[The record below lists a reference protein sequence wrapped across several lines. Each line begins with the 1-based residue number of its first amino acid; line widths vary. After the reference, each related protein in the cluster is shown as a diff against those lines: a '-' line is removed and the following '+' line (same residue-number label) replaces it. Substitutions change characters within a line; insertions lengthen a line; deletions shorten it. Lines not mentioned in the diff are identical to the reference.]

1 MQKCAKKRKEKEKNF
16 FDERQLLCT
25 EKKDL
30 FII

>member
-1 MQKCAKKRKEKEKNF
+1 MRQKKKEKEKNF